1 MTLGLATGIEEDVQ
15 VGIDDHIRGAAA
27 PCMYL
32 TDTGGSVVTYQEY
45 NTTTWMEGEIK
56 GGYLGH

>member
-15 VGIDDHIRGAAA
+15 VGIDGHIRGAAA

-45 NTTTWMEGEIK
+45 NTTTWMEGED
-56 GGYLGH
+56 